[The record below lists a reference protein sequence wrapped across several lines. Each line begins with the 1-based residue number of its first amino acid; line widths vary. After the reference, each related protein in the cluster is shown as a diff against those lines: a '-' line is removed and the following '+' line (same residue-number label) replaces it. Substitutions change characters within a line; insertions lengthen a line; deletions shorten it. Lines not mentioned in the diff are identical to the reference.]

1 MLLSPPVVL
10 VMMAASAAA
19 AAGHADLS
27 GAALDAGETAA
38 EPIDVNGLQHAA
50 LLSALLHDARLK
62 GMPEPVM
69 RRIAAERQQRP
80 FDSVADMTRRVNASA
95 TSMRDRLGQTYLPFL
110 RVSAPECQSRVLY
123 SPTGSI
129 LGGVLA
135 PTVPEIARVTART
148 AQAACCTG
156 CSDNAVSVA
165 LAPSGLGLPAH
176 GSTPPHR
183 DAAQARRLPAT
194 ARCLAPRRSDRRHE
208 LLAQLP

>member
-1 MLLSPPVVL
+1 
-10 VMMAASAAA
+10 MAASAASA
-19 AAGHADLS
+19 AIPAGRS
-27 GAALDAGETAA
+27 GSVDESGVALDAGDPAA
-38 EPIDVNGLQHAA
+38 EPVDVNGLPDAA
-50 LLSALLHDARLK
+50 LLSALMFHDSLK
-62 GMPEPVM
+62 GMPVTVA
-69 RRIAAERQQRP
+69 RRIATERKERP
-80 FDSVADMTRRVNASA
+80 FDNSADMTRRVNASA